1 MNTEVEE
8 GCHSS
13 VVDKLHDDCS
23 RQMRAAIGT
32 VFAPACFWRSALPL
46 RVLAP
51 SRQAECRFARG
62 GDVAKDKPD
71 VARLVDEAAK
81 AIGLPIA
88 PEYRPN
94 VILNYERAMAIV
106 QPLLEV
112 ELDDELTPAPVYR
125 P

>member
-1 MNTEVEE
+1 M
-8 GCHSS
+8 
-13 VVDKLHDDCS
+13 
-23 RQMRAAIGT
+23 
-32 VFAPACFWRSALPL
+32 
-46 RVLAP
+46 
-51 SRQAECRFARG
+51 
-62 GDVAKDKPD
+62 AKDKPD

-94 VILNYERAMAIV
+94 VILNYERAMAII

>member
-1 MNTEVEE
+1 M
-8 GCHSS
+8 
-13 VVDKLHDDCS
+13 
-23 RQMRAAIGT
+23 
-32 VFAPACFWRSALPL
+32 
-46 RVLAP
+46 
-51 SRQAECRFARG
+51 
-62 GDVAKDKPD
+62 AKDKPD

-94 VILNYERAMAIV
+94 VILKYERAMAIV

>member
-1 MNTEVEE
+1 M
-8 GCHSS
+8 
-13 VVDKLHDDCS
+13 
-23 RQMRAAIGT
+23 
-32 VFAPACFWRSALPL
+32 
-46 RVLAP
+46 
-51 SRQAECRFARG
+51 
-62 GDVAKDKPD
+62 AKDKPD
-71 VARLVDEAAK
+71 VGRLVDEGAK

-94 VILNYERAMAIV
+94 VILNVERALTIV